1 MLVNASLYALFYNQS
16 EMDCEKWNGTQRR
29 RSAKFIFFKGAKHIE
44 SGIWLRVLLPS
55 L

>member
-1 MLVNASLYALFYNQS
+1 MLCFIINQKWIAKNGMERRGAEVQSLF
-16 EMDCEKWNGTQRR
+16 
-29 RSAKFIFFKGAKHIE
+29 FFKGAKHIE

>member
-1 MLVNASLYALFYNQS
+1 MLCFIINQKWIAKNGMERRGAEAQSL
-16 EMDCEKWNGTQRR
+16 
-29 RSAKFIFFKGAKHIE
+29 FFKGAKHIE